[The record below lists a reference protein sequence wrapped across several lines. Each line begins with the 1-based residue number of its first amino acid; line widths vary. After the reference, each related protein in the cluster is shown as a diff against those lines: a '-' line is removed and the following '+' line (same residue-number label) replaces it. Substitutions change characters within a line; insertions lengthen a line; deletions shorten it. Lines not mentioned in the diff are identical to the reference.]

1 MDNSDFKTVVK
12 KFWIENY
19 GSYIPI
25 PGEARVVT
33 GIMNTDAMMH
43 AMLVEHGVEMSLA
56 QTPTGRWVFAN
67 YQVVDEQKFMMFV
80 LRWS

>member
-1 MDNSDFKTVVK
+1 MDNSDFKTAVK

-19 GSYIPI
+19 GSYP

-33 GIMNTDAMMH
+33 GIFNTDAMLH

-56 QTPTGRWVFAN
+56 QNPTGQWKFAN

-80 LRWS
+80 LRWT